1 VKILVSPSSRYARP
15 QQSNLE
21 SRVHQTPGTWKDL
34 AHGTKRFERTAQEI
48 EIARLRALITW
59 ALLSNYRIYKAHS
72 SRLGT
77 EPYPGVF
84 SLVGLGTCRL
94 CCFVVQSQYLAE
106 VSNTFPMKISL
117 LLFSAEPGF
126 VTISFRHNP
135 SRVSPRSRFRQLPIW
150 LGPFPQTVWRGIKKY
165 SPEYVAGGRRQSRKV
180 ALGIV
185 SRPLG

>member
-126 VTISFRHNP
+126 VTISFRHK
-135 SRVSPRSRFRQLPIW
+135 SLPRESYISV
-150 LGPFPQTVWRGIKKY
+150 QTATNLARSFSANRLAWNKKIL
-165 SPEYVAGGRRQSRKV
+165 S
-180 ALGIV
+180 
-185 SRPLG
+185 